1 MYFKL
6 VWWCVI
12 DSCNR
17 SLWSGE
23 WIKKA
28 TETYISTQSI
38 QAVYPSPVLNMWR
51 DRSLSSVLTN
61 RQSTA
66 KLIWQNGEKAL
77 TKALVASKL
86 YRSMFSESAW
96 DYDWKVKIHDEL
108 QSIEAEFSR
117 STFFRRDENHDQQ
130 LLTCELSGQT
140 CLKLAFTSR
149 HHAPI
154 SAGSS
159 LLPTSSND
167 LWLCGLRTR
176 FSFVIFCL

>member
-86 YRSMFSESAW
+86 YRFMVSKSAW
-96 DYDWKVKIHDEL
+96 DYDWKVNIHDEL
-108 QSIEAEFSR
+108 QSNEAEFSR
-117 STFFRRDENHDQQ
+117 STFIVGTRILIGSC
-130 LLTCELSGQT
+130 LLANC
-140 CLKLAFTSR
+140 
-149 HHAPI
+149 
-154 SAGSS
+154 
-159 LLPTSSND
+159 PTSPVKPTWN
-167 LWLCGLRTR
+167 WPLRPVTTHQ
-176 FSFVIFCL
+176 